1 MKTFSVITLTGFH
14 LTHPNSL
21 IIIILFYFSLI
32 VGRPVDRRADR
43 RVQGGLLPVRQGR
56 RRYHHHQG
64 VGHRHEVPRAEPD
77 RGRASGHDQ

>member
-1 MKTFSVITLTGFH
+1 MITFSVITLTGFH
-14 LTHPNSL
+14 CTHPNSL
-21 IIIILFYFSLI
+21 LIIISTFSLI

-43 RVQGGLLPVRQGR
+43 RIQGGLLPLRQGWR
-56 RRYHHHQG
+56 RHHHHQG